1 MSAAPQV
8 LAKSASHPARWKI
21 LLAFAIIYFVWGST
35 FLCIRIGVRELP
47 PFLFAA
53 LRFTIA
59 GLVLFIWMLAKD
71 KIWPRWQEWV
81 GASLLGFLMFLIDY
95 GCLFWAEQRVA
106 SGIAAVVLATIP
118 IFITILEIL
127 FLRTVRLSVSLAL
140 GLIAGILGVIIL
152 INPSTSLGSAVID
165 RAGAIALLVAALGW
179 AVGTIL
185 TKKIALPN
193 SKAMS
198 SALQMLTGG
207 IQLFALAVVTG
218 DMAHFHPVQ
227 LSGQAWFALVYLI
240 VAGSLIGYTAYVWLL
255 DHASPTKV
263 GTYAYVNPVI
273 AVLLG
278 YFLAGEQIGVRTIF
292 GTLLVLVSVF
302 MITLMSGKSRLRAKS
317 ASDAV
322 RANPARSAHS

>member
-1 MSAAPQV
+1 MSAPLQ
-8 LAKSASHPARWKI
+8 LLPKSASHPARWKI

-71 KIWPRWQEWV
+71 KTWPRWQEWV
-81 GASLLGFLMFLIDY
+81 GASVLGFLMFLIDY

-118 IFITILEIL
+118 IFITILEII
-127 FLRTVRLSVSLAL
+127 FLRTVRLSMSLAL
-140 GLIAGILGVIIL
+140 GLIAGILGVIVL
-152 INPSTSLGSAVID
+152 INPSASLGGAVID

-179 AVGTIL
+179 AVGTVL
-185 TKKIALPN
+185 TKKIPLPD

-207 IQLFALAVVTG
+207 VQLFALAIVVG
-218 DMAHFHPVQ
+218 DMAHFHPSR

-240 VAGSLIGYTAYVWLL
+240 VAGSLVGYTAYVWLL
-255 DHASPTKV
+255 DHTSPTKV

-278 YFLAGEQIGVRTIF
+278 YFLAGEEIGVRTIF
-292 GTLLVLVSVF
+292 GSLLVLASVF
-302 MITLMSGKSRLRAKS
+302 MITLMSGKSRLPAKPS
-317 ASDAV
+317 RDA
-322 RANPARSAHS
+322 AA